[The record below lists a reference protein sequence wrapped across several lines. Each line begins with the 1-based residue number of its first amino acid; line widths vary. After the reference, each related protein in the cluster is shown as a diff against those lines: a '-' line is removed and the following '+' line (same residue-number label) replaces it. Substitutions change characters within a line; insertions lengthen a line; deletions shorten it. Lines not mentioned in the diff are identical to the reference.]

1 MARDLQT
8 TVPLLGQV
16 VTLMAL
22 ISAGLGLLAGPLADR
37 YGYRWPLVIGLLAI
51 AVGLLGTGLAP
62 TYPVLLG
69 LGVVLGLG
77 DALAYSLPFAI
88 AATYFSGTAQRRAI
102 AWTIGALSTA
112 PIIGVPLLTAVGG
125 LTSWRVA
132 LAAAGVAAAGVAWFV
147 AAVLPADR
155 LHPASRLRVRA
166 LLAAYTPLL
175 HHPPSLRFLAVSGLR
190 GMWWVGL
197 LTYMGAFLGT
207 VVGFSPQHV
216 GLVYALAGGRIY
228 GRQHNRGQSPRRV
241 VAAARGR
248 PLERDRRGAGCADVL
263 VPVPWVVVPLL
274 LAVSVAAAICSVS
287 VVALLADESPA
298 GAGTT
303 MVLNG
308 SVLNLGTAGGAVLGG
323 ALIAFGGYAALG
335 IGLPL
340 FALAAA
346 ALAWRPDRLSSSLA
360 RSGPQPGE
368 TSMTADP
375 EIPYGVVQFVADA
388 KRIMESPDGVS
399 DRGATV
405 RALEPLLRRALDGP
419 GWEDPRY
426 AAITANGRPG
436 FNFHRSPDTS
446 LHIYSVLFPP

>member
-1 MARDLQT
+1 MGADTPTATTPVLESPAVLPAQPARPAAASPSRVQVLLCLSAFLAALNYFAPTPFYPQMARDLQT

-22 ISAGLGLLAGPLADR
+22 ISAALGLLAGPLADR

-51 AVGLLGTGLAP
+51 AAGLLGTGLAP

-69 LGVVLGLG
+69 LGVVMGFG

-88 AATYFSGTAQRRAI
+88 AATSFSGAAQRRAI

-132 LAAAGVAAAGVAWFV
+132 LAAAGVTAAAVAWLV

-155 LHPASRLRVRA
+155 LHPSGRLRPGA

-175 HHPPSLRFLAVSGLR
+175 RHPPSLRFLAVSALR

-207 VVGFSPQHV
+207 VVGLSPPHV
-216 GLVYALAGGRIY
+216 GLVYALAGAAYTAGSITA
-228 GRQHNRGQSPRRV
+228 GNLLGGVSPRLV
-241 VAAARGR
+241 VAVSSVIG
-248 PLERDRRGAGCADVL
+248 GVL
-263 VPVPWVVVPLL
+263 VCPMFLFPTPWVVIPLL
-274 LAVSVAAAICSVS
+274 LVASAAAAICCVS

-308 SVLNLGTAGGAVLGG
+308 SALNLGTAGGAILGG
-323 ALIAFGGYAALG
+323 VLIAFGGYAALG

-340 FALAAA
+340 FALVAAF
-346 ALAWRPDRLSSSLA
+346 LAWW
-360 RSGPQPGE
+360 PGSRQTE
-368 TSMTADP
+368 TPS
-375 EIPYGVVQFVADA
+375 
-388 KRIMESPDGVS
+388 
-399 DRGATV
+399 
-405 RALEPLLRRALDGP
+405 
-419 GWEDPRY
+419 
-426 AAITANGRPG
+426 
-436 FNFHRSPDTS
+436 
-446 LHIYSVLFPP
+446 

>member
-1 MARDLQT
+1 MGADNPTATTPIPESAAALSTRSAPAPPVAPGRVQILLCLSAFLAALNFFAPTPFYPKMARDLQT

-37 YGYRWPLVIGLLAI
+37 YGYRWPLVMGLLAI
-51 AVGLLGTGLAP
+51 AAGLLGTGLTP

-69 LGVVLGLG
+69 LGVVMGFG

-88 AATYFSGTAQRRAI
+88 AATYFSGSAQRRAI
-102 AWTIGALSTA
+102 AWTTGALSSA

-125 LTSWRVA
+125 LTSWRIA
-132 LAAAGVAAAGVAWFV
+132 LAAAGVAAAGVACLV

-155 LHPASRLRVRA
+155 LHPASRFRIGE

-175 HHPPSLRFLAVSGLR
+175 QHPPSLRFLAVSGLR

-207 VVGFSPQHV
+207 VVGFSPPHV
-216 GLVYALAGGRIY
+216 GLVYALAGGAYTAGSITA
-228 GRQHNRGQSPRRV
+228 GSLLGGLSPRLV
-241 VAAARGR
+241 VA
-248 PLERDRRGAGCADVL
+248 LSSVIAGVL
-263 VPVPWVVVPLL
+263 VVPVFLLPIPWVVIPML
-274 LAVSVAAAICSVS
+274 LAASAAAAICSVS

-323 ALIAFGGYAALG
+323 ALIAFAGYPALG
-335 IGLPL
+335 IGLPF
-340 FALAAA
+340 FALVA
-346 ALAWRPDRLSSSLA
+346 ALLAWWPGSRQAGTSSS
-360 RSGPQPGE
+360 
-368 TSMTADP
+368 
-375 EIPYGVVQFVADA
+375 
-388 KRIMESPDGVS
+388 
-399 DRGATV
+399 
-405 RALEPLLRRALDGP
+405 
-419 GWEDPRY
+419 
-426 AAITANGRPG
+426 
-436 FNFHRSPDTS
+436 
-446 LHIYSVLFPP
+446 

>member
-1 MARDLQT
+1 MKTKERLRAMGADIPTAMTPSTKSTALPSADRASSAPTPVSGRIQILLCLSAFLAALNFFAPTPFYPQMARDLQT

-62 TYPVLLG
+62 TYPLLLG

-88 AATYFSGTAQRRAI
+88 AATYFSGLAQRRAI

-112 PIIGVPLLTAVGG
+112 PIIGVPLLAAVGG

-132 LAAAGVAAAGVAWFV
+132 LIAAGVAALGVAWFV
-147 AAVLPADR
+147 AAVL
-155 LHPASRLRVRA
+155 
-166 LLAAYTPLL
+166 
-175 HHPPSLRFLAVSGLR
+175 HPPSLRFLGVSALR
-190 GMWWVGL
+190 GLWWVGL

-216 GLVYALAGGRIY
+216 GLVYALAGGAYTAGSIAA
-228 GRQHNRGQSPRRV
+228 GSLLGGVAPRLV
-241 VAAARGR
+241 VAISSVIG
-248 PLERDRRGAGCADVL
+248 GVL
-263 VPVPWVVVPLL
+263 VAPMFLFPLPWVVLPLL
-274 LAVSVAAAICSVS
+274 LVTSVAAAICSVS

-308 SVLNLGTAGGAVLGG
+308 SVLNLGTAGGAILGG
-323 ALIAFGGYAALG
+323 ALIAFGGYMALG

-340 FALAAA
+340 FALVAA
-346 ALAWRPDRLSSSLA
+346 ALAWWPGSRQGRRPVLND
-360 RSGPQPGE
+360 
-368 TSMTADP
+368 
-375 EIPYGVVQFVADA
+375 V
-388 KRIMESPDGVS
+388 
-399 DRGATV
+399 
-405 RALEPLLRRALDGP
+405 PLP
-419 GWEDPRY
+419 
-426 AAITANGRPG
+426 
-436 FNFHRSPDTS
+436 
-446 LHIYSVLFPP
+446 

>member
-1 MARDLQT
+1 MGADTPAATTPVPESGAVLSAHPVPEMPAAPGRVQILLCLSAFLAALNFFAPTPFYPQMARDLQT

-22 ISAGLGLLAGPLADR
+22 ISAGLGLLAGPLADH
-37 YGYRWPLVIGLLAI
+37 YGYRWPLVAGLLAI

-69 LGVVLGLG
+69 LGVVMGFG

-88 AATYFSGTAQRRAI
+88 AATYFSGAAQRRAI
-102 AWTIGALSTA
+102 AWTTGALSTA
-112 PIIGVPLLTAVGG
+112 PIVGVPLLTAVGG
-125 LTSWRVA
+125 ATGWRLA
-132 LAAAGVAAAGVAWFV
+132 LAAAGITTAGVAWLV

-155 LHPASRLRVRA
+155 LHPSSRLQVGA
-166 LLAAYTPLL
+166 LLAAYRPLL
-175 HHPPSLRFLAVSGLR
+175 RHPPSLRFLGVSAVRGL
-190 GMWWVGL
+190 WWVGL

-216 GLVYALAGGRIY
+216 GLVYALAGGAYTAGSITA
-228 GRQHNRGQSPRRV
+228 GSLLGGLPPRRV
-241 VAAARGR
+241 VAVSS
-248 PLERDRRGAGCADVL
+248 VL
-263 VPVPWVVVPLL
+263 GGVVVAPMFQFPVPLVVLPLL
-274 LAVSVAAAICSVS
+274 LASSVAAAICSVS

-340 FALAAA
+340 FALLAAF
-346 ALAWRPDRLSSSLA
+346 LAWW
-360 RSGPQPGE
+360 PGSRE
-368 TSMTADP
+368 LKTLPS
-375 EIPYGVVQFVADA
+375 
-388 KRIMESPDGVS
+388 
-399 DRGATV
+399 
-405 RALEPLLRRALDGP
+405 
-419 GWEDPRY
+419 
-426 AAITANGRPG
+426 
-436 FNFHRSPDTS
+436 
-446 LHIYSVLFPP
+446 

>member
-1 MARDLQT
+1 MGPDTPTATTVPESATVLPTGSATMLPTAAPGRVQILLCLSAFLAALNFFAPTPFYPQMAHDLQT

-16 VTLMAL
+16 VTLMSL
-22 ISAGLGLLAGPLADR
+22 ISASLGLLAGPLADR

-62 TYPVLLG
+62 IYPVLLG
-69 LGVVLGLG
+69 LGVVMGLG

-88 AATYFSGTAQRRAI
+88 ATTYFSGIAQRRAI

-112 PIIGVPLLTAVGG
+112 PIIGVPLLAAVGG
-125 LTSWRVA
+125 LTNWRVA
-132 LAAAGVAAAGVAWFV
+132 LATAGVAAAGVAWLV

-155 LHPASRLRVRA
+155 LHPTSRLRVRE

-190 GMWWVGL
+190 GMWWVGM

-207 VVGFSPQHV
+207 VVKFSPQHV
-216 GLVYALAGGRIY
+216 GLVYALAGGAYTAASIVA
-228 GRQHNRGQSPRRV
+228 GNLMGGLSPRLV
-241 VAAARGR
+241 VALSSVIG
-248 PLERDRRGAGCADVL
+248 GVL
-263 VPVPWVVVPLL
+263 VAPMFLFPVPGVVLPLL
-274 LAVSVAAAICSVS
+274 LTVSVAAAICSVS

-308 SVLNLGTAGGAVLGG
+308 SVLNFGTAGGAILGG

-335 IGLPL
+335 IGLPV

-346 ALAWRPDRLSSSLA
+346 LLVWWPGSRQ
-360 RSGPQPGE
+360 SGMHP
-368 TSMTADP
+368 S
-375 EIPYGVVQFVADA
+375 
-388 KRIMESPDGVS
+388 
-399 DRGATV
+399 
-405 RALEPLLRRALDGP
+405 
-419 GWEDPRY
+419 
-426 AAITANGRPG
+426 
-436 FNFHRSPDTS
+436 
-446 LHIYSVLFPP
+446 

>member
-1 MARDLQT
+1 MGLDGLPVDLNHLEVIDDIRTSEGLRAMGTDTPTVTTSVPESAAVLSARPAPARPPAAPGRVQILLCLSAFLAALNFFAPTPFYPQMAHDLQT

-37 YGYRWPLVIGLLAI
+37 YGYRWPLVMGLLAI

-69 LGVVLGLG
+69 LGVVMGFG

-88 AATYFSGTAQRRAI
+88 AATYYSGAAQRRAI

-112 PIIGVPLLTAVGG
+112 PILGVPLLTAVGG

-155 LHPASRLRVRA
+155 LHPSGRFRVKE

-175 HHPPSLRFLAVSGLR
+175 RHRPSLRFLAVSALR

-207 VVGFSPQHV
+207 VVGLSPQHV
-216 GLVYALAGGRIY
+216 GLVYALAGGAYTGGSIAA
-228 GRQHNRGQSPRRV
+228 GSLLGGLSPRLV
-241 VAAARGR
+241 VAISSVIG
-248 PLERDRRGAGCADVL
+248 GVL
-263 VPVPWVVVPLL
+263 VCPMFLFPVPGVVIPLL
-274 LAVSVAAAICSVS
+274 LVVSVAAAVCSVS

-308 SVLNLGTAGGAVLGG
+308 SVLNLGTAGGALLAG

-340 FALAAA
+340 FALVAA
-346 ALAWRPDRLSSSLA
+346 ALAWWPGSHRTATHSS
-360 RSGPQPGE
+360 
-368 TSMTADP
+368 
-375 EIPYGVVQFVADA
+375 
-388 KRIMESPDGVS
+388 
-399 DRGATV
+399 
-405 RALEPLLRRALDGP
+405 
-419 GWEDPRY
+419 
-426 AAITANGRPG
+426 
-436 FNFHRSPDTS
+436 
-446 LHIYSVLFPP
+446 

>member
-1 MARDLQT
+1 LAALNFFAPTPFYPQMAHDLQT

-37 YGYRWPLVIGLLAI
+37 YGYRWPLVVGLLAI

-69 LGVVLGLG
+69 LGVVMGCG

-88 AATYFSGTAQRRAI
+88 AATYFSGSAQRRAI
-102 AWTIGALSTA
+102 GWTIGALSTA

-125 LTSWRVA
+125 LTNWRVA
-132 LAAAGVAAAGVAWFV
+132 LAAAGVAALGVAWFV

-155 LHPASRLRVRA
+155 LHPSSRLRVGA

-175 HHPPSLRFLAVSGLR
+175 KHPPSLRFLGVSALR

-216 GLVYALAGGRIY
+216 GLVYALAGGAYTAGSITA
-228 GRQHNRGQSPRRV
+228 GSLLGGLSPRPV
-241 VAAARGR
+241 VAISSVIG
-248 PLERDRRGAGCADVL
+248 GVL
-263 VPVPWVVVPLL
+263 VAPMFLFPIPWVVLPLL
-274 LAVSVAAAICSVS
+274 LVASGAASICSVS

-340 FALAAA
+340 FALVAA
-346 ALAWRPDRLSSSLA
+346 ALAWWPGSRQAGTRSS
-360 RSGPQPGE
+360 
-368 TSMTADP
+368 
-375 EIPYGVVQFVADA
+375 
-388 KRIMESPDGVS
+388 
-399 DRGATV
+399 
-405 RALEPLLRRALDGP
+405 
-419 GWEDPRY
+419 
-426 AAITANGRPG
+426 
-436 FNFHRSPDTS
+436 
-446 LHIYSVLFPP
+446 

>member
-1 MARDLQT
+1 MGADNPTAKTTVPESAAVLSTHPAPIRSAVAPGRVQILLCLSAFLAALNFFAPTPFYPQMVHDLQT

-69 LGVVLGLG
+69 LGVVMGFG

-88 AATYFSGTAQRRAI
+88 AATYFSALAQRRAI

-112 PIIGVPLLTAVGG
+112 PIIGVPLLTVVGG

-132 LAAAGVAAAGVAWFV
+132 LAAAGVAAVGVAWFV

-155 LHPASRLRVRA
+155 LHPASRLRVRE
-166 LLAAYTPLL
+166 LLAAYSPLL
-175 HHPPSLRFLAVSGLR
+175 HHPPSLRFLVVSGLR

-207 VVGFSPQHV
+207 VVGLSPQYV
-216 GLVYALAGGRIY
+216 GLVYAMGGGAYTAGSIIAGNLL
-228 GRQHNRGQSPRRV
+228 GGLSPRFV
-241 VAAARGR
+241 VTLSSLIG
-248 PLERDRRGAGCADVL
+248 GVL
-263 VPVPWVVVPLL
+263 VVPIFLLPVPWVVVPLL
-274 LAVSVAAAICSVS
+274 IAVSVAAAICSVS

-308 SVLNLGTAGGAVLGG
+308 SVLNFGTAGGAVLGG
-323 ALIAFGGYAALG
+323 TLIAYGGYPALG
-335 IGLPL
+335 IGLTL
-340 FALAAA
+340 FALVAV
-346 ALAWRPDRLSSSLA
+346 ALAWW
-360 RSGPQPGE
+360 PGSRQTE
-368 TSMTADP
+368 NDP
-375 EIPYGVVQFVADA
+375 
-388 KRIMESPDGVS
+388 S
-399 DRGATV
+399 
-405 RALEPLLRRALDGP
+405 
-419 GWEDPRY
+419 
-426 AAITANGRPG
+426 
-436 FNFHRSPDTS
+436 
-446 LHIYSVLFPP
+446 

>member
-1 MARDLQT
+1 MGIDTPTATTIVPESAAVLSTHPAPIRSAVAPGRVQILLCLSAFLAALNFFAPTPFYPQMAHDLQT

-69 LGVVLGLG
+69 LGVVMGFG

-88 AATYFSGTAQRRAI
+88 AATYFSGLAQRRAI

-112 PIIGVPLLTAVGG
+112 PIIGVPLLTVVGG

-132 LAAAGVAAAGVAWFV
+132 LAAAGVAALGVAWFV

-155 LHPASRLRVRA
+155 LHPASRLRVRE
-166 LLAAYTPLL
+166 LLAAYSPLL

-197 LTYMGAFLGT
+197 LTYMGAFLVT

-216 GLVYALAGGRIY
+216 GLVYALAGGAYTAGSITA
-228 GRQHNRGQSPRRV
+228 GNLLGGVSPRLVVAVSSVIGGVLVAPLFLFPVPRV
-241 VAAARGR
+241 V
-248 PLERDRRGAGCADVL
+248 L
-263 VPVPWVVVPLL
+263 PLL
-274 LAVSVAAAICSVS
+274 LVASMAAAICSVS

-323 ALIAFGGYAALG
+323 TLIAFGGYPALG

-340 FALAAA
+340 FALVAA
-346 ALAWRPDRLSSSLA
+346 ALAWW
-360 RSGPQPGE
+360 PGSRQTE
-368 TSMTADP
+368 NCPS
-375 EIPYGVVQFVADA
+375 
-388 KRIMESPDGVS
+388 
-399 DRGATV
+399 
-405 RALEPLLRRALDGP
+405 
-419 GWEDPRY
+419 
-426 AAITANGRPG
+426 
-436 FNFHRSPDTS
+436 
-446 LHIYSVLFPP
+446 